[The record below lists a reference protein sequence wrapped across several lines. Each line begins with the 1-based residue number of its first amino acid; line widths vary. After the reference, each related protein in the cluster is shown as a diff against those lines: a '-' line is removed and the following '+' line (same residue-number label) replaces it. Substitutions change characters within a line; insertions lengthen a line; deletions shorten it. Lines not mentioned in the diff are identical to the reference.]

1 MPCIQNDPSDLF
13 PGGSFCMQGRQKANL
28 GPQAVVGD
36 RTGVKPP
43 LNRAQWLVPTR
54 AQSHQASRGA
64 V

>member
-1 MPCIQNDPSDLF
+1 
-13 PGGSFCMQGRQKANL
+13 MQGRQKANL

-36 RTGVKPP
+36 RTGGKPP

-64 V
+64 A